1 MYGPIF
7 MSIWKAQVVMVGIG
21 WLFKK
26 KKEEEKLVERVD
38 SGVHVGEVSRDGG

>member
-1 MYGPIF
+1 ME
-7 MSIWKAQVVMVGIG
+7 STSCDG
-21 WLFKK
+21 WNRLVILKK